1 MNNPAKASEG
11 PARTMNALAA
21 MRSDRPARGLWAV
34 RNLFTRRASVLNG
47 PRFPFR
53 AAALRRL
60 ACCAGLSVAWMAL
73 RAQPLDTANLPGVQ
87 TLLER
92 VAERAKRETENDRVF
107 KECYAYTRHMVTE
120 YRSSK
125 GELKKRRTKE
135 SRHEPAGAPTSAPDA
150 DEPVE
155 LEEADPPAADARAD
169 HGDFKGRAY
178 DKRDF
183 PVTEDLLRRFTF
195 EVVGRQ
201 TRAGRPVLILDFKP
215 ASDDLPEHNLKDKF
229 INKAAGRVWIDE
241 AEAAIVQVDLHLT
254 EKVSVVGGLFGA
266 VYAFRYQTQRERT
279 PEGLWFARTV
289 DWHLEGRQL
298 FLRKFIDYHEERTD
312 VRRVAT
318 PAPLAAPLAGEAG
331 AR

>member
-1 MNNPAKASEG
+1 M
-11 PARTMNALAA
+11 TALAA
-21 MRSDRPARGLWAV
+21 IPSDRPGCGLRAV
-34 RNLFTRRASVLNG
+34 RKLFTRPSSILNDR
-47 PRFPFR
+47 RFSPWTVATLR
-53 AAALRRL
+53 WLWGSALW
-60 ACCAGLSVAWMAL
+60 SVAGMSIL
-73 RAQPLDTANLPGVQ
+73 AQPLDTASLPSVE

-92 VAERAKRETENDRVF
+92 VAERAKLETENDRLF
-107 KECYAYTRHMVTE
+107 KEAYAYTRHMVTE
-120 YRSSK
+120 YRNSK
-125 GELKKRRTKE
+125 GELKKRRAKE
-135 SRHEPAGAPTSAPDA
+135 SRHEPTGASASAPDA

-155 LEEADPPAADARAD
+155 LEDGDPPATDTRAE

-201 TRAGRPVLILDFKP
+201 TRAGRAVLILDFKP

-279 PEGLWFARTV
+279 PEGLWFARSV
-289 DWHLEGRQL
+289 DWHLQGRQL

-312 VRRVAT
+312 VRRVAR
-318 PAPLAAPLAGEAG
+318 PAPLAGEAG
-331 AR
+331 AP